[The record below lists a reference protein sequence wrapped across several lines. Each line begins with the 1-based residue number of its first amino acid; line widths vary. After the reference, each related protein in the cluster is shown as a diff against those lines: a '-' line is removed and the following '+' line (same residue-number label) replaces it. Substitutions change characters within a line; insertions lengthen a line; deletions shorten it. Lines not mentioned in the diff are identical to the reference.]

1 MRRPL
6 PKRARSDL
14 VDTGTFPDADSGVNV
29 GYRTR
34 AEAVARRLRDAISDG
49 ELKPGEPL
57 RQEAIAAEFDV
68 SRIPVREA
76 LRLLESEGLVVI
88 RPHSG
93 ARVAMLD
100 FEECIEIYKIRER
113 LEPLAFGES
122 IRNLTDEQLAI
133 IARYA
138 EALEEQTAD
147 QHAWNEGDRRL
158 HVACYAGVPPGPLSR
173 MIVGFWNTTQHYRR
187 ALLSTFT
194 PDEFELANYDHRLIV
209 DAAQT
214 RSVERG
220 EALLRFHLER
230 SRYRLAAN
238 RALFDR

>member
-1 MRRPL
+1 M
-6 PKRARSDL
+6 DN
-14 VDTGTFPDADSGVNV
+14 GTSGDVETSV

-34 AEAVARRLRDAISDG
+34 AEAVARRLRQAISDG

-57 RQEAIAAEFDV
+57 RQEAIAGEFEV

-122 IRNLTDEQLAI
+122 IARLTDEQLA
-133 IARYA
+133 AVAQYA
-138 EALEEQTAD
+138 EALEGLTDD
-147 QHAWNEGDRRL
+147 QQAWNEGDRRL
-158 HVACYAGVPPGPLSR
+158 HVACYAGIPQGPISR
-173 MIVGFWNTTQHYRR
+173 MIVGFWNTTNHYRR

-194 PDEFELANYDHRLIV
+194 PDEYDLAICDHRLIV
-209 DAAQT
+209 DAAQN
-214 RSVERG
+214 RNVERG

-230 SRYRLAAN
+230 SRNRLAAN

>member
-1 MRRPL
+1 MDNGSP
-6 PKRARSDL
+6 PEA
-14 VDTGTFPDADSGVNV
+14 DAGVAV

-34 AEAVARRLRDAISDG
+34 AEAVARRLRQAISDG
-49 ELKPGEPL
+49 ELQPGEPL

-122 IRNLTDEQLAI
+122 IRNLTEEQLAAV
-133 IARYA
+133 ARYA
-138 EALEEQTAD
+138 EELEGLTAD
-147 QHAWNEGDRRL
+147 PQGWNDGDRRL
-158 HVACYAGVPPGPLSR
+158 HVACYAGVPAGPISR

-187 ALLSTFT
+187 VLLSTFT
-194 PDEFELANYDHRLIV
+194 AGEFELAICDHRLIV

-214 RSVERG
+214 RNVERG

-230 SRYRLAAN
+230 SRHRLAAN